1 MRFLT
6 AFIIT
11 ILLAL
16 VASGCEREDLTYEKE
31 DNKKTEEKT
40 DGKQDPKTGK
50 DDPDDPNHPGDPN
63 NPDTPPAPDPAAQA
77 LAAQVSGE
85 WQGKLSTSYY
95 DDYGVKQTGEYTTQ
109 MQFVLSAKDAVG
121 GTGRETDYDA
131 AGRQV
136 WRMAFTWEV
145 TDKQQ
150 ICFTTTE
157 GVVMRTKTYQI
168 DASLFNATFES
179 ADGLETAVYEMKRKE
194 NGQ

>member
-31 DNKKTEEKT
+31 DSKKTEEKT

-50 DDPDDPNHPGDPN
+50 DDSDDPNHPGDPN
-63 NPDTPPAPDPAAQA
+63 NPDTPPAPDPASQA
-77 LAAQVSGE
+77 LAAQVNGE

-109 MQFVLSAKDAVG
+109 MQPKMPSAARAVRP
-121 GTGRETDYDA
+121 TMMRP
-131 AGRQV
+131 AGRCGA
-136 WRMAFTWEV
+136 WHSPGR
-145 TDKQQ
+145 
-150 ICFTTTE
+150 
-157 GVVMRTKTYQI
+157 
-168 DASLFNATFES
+168 
-179 ADGLETAVYEMKRKE
+179 
-194 NGQ
+194 